1 MKILGPHNRKILGAY
16 NKFLRFFILFILL
29 FLTFV
34 LGGCHSA
41 KVTPEVKAVDGV
53 LDLTQWDFTRDGN
66 VYLNG
71 QWEFY
76 WGELYLP
83 ENFVSGEKTL
93 FSRRLIE
100 IPSSWNSY
108 QIEGQ
113 ELGGVGFAT
122 FRLRVLLPDNE
133 TVKAIRVPAIST
145 AHKLWVNGEILS
157 SQGVVSRNLEQA
169 VPKYYPQIFD
179 LKQQKGELELILQV
193 SNFNHRR
200 GGVWQ
205 PFALG
210 NSDKIH
216 LVRDRQIISDMVL
229 FGGLLIIGIY
239 HLMFYALRRQD
250 KSPLYFSLFCIL
262 AALRIFLVG
271 EILILNY
278 LPNFPQEIVLKIEYL
293 TFYLAMPIFLQF
305 MHSLFP
311 AEVSPKACRIYNILG
326 LGYSL
331 VVLATPARIFSQM
344 LMSFQLITLVVWVY
358 ILFALLLAAYRQRDG
373 ALLIIG
379 GALIVILAALN
390 DILFYNEQA
399 GLPDIYPVGVFIFVL
414 SQSFMLSR
422 RFAFA
427 YATIEQMKDK
437 LISMDKLKDEFL
449 ANASHELLTP
459 LNGIIGIAES
469 MAETAAVRLD
479 DKQKYN
485 LSLIVSAGGDL
496 LDW

>member
-271 EILILNY
+271 EILME
-278 LPNFPQEIVLKIEYL
+278 PP
-293 TFYLAMPIFLQF
+293 
-305 MHSLFP
+305 
-311 AEVSPKACRIYNILG
+311 
-326 LGYSL
+326 
-331 VVLATPARIFSQM
+331 
-344 LMSFQLITLVVWVY
+344 
-358 ILFALLLAAYRQRDG
+358 
-373 ALLIIG
+373 
-379 GALIVILAALN
+379 
-390 DILFYNEQA
+390 
-399 GLPDIYPVGVFIFVL
+399 
-414 SQSFMLSR
+414 
-422 RFAFA
+422 
-427 YATIEQMKDK
+427 
-437 LISMDKLKDEFL
+437 
-449 ANASHELLTP
+449 
-459 LNGIIGIAES
+459 
-469 MAETAAVRLD
+469 
-479 DKQKYN
+479 
-485 LSLIVSAGGDL
+485 
-496 LDW
+496 